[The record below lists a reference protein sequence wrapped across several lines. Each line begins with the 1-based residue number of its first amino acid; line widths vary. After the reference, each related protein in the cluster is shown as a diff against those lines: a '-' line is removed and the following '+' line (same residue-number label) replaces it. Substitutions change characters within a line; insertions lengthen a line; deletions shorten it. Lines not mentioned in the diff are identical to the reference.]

1 VNLFQLPFIKNYDM
15 KSRAN
20 IKGHPL
26 HPILV
31 CFPIAFF
38 TGTFILDLL
47 QWVND
52 ADFGRTPVYMALMGL
67 IGGVAAAI
75 PGLIDLIF
83 TVPPEST
90 AKTRGV
96 KHGLT
101 NSVVLLLF
109 ATALVYRL
117 NSSTPSIMV
126 ILGLELAGEVLLFIA
141 GWMGGTLVYRNQ
153 IGVDPRY
160 AGAGKW
166 KEKNAV
172 ENNGT
177 FEIEDI
183 ADLKLNQM
191 MLVHVSGKRIVIAK
205 TEKGYAAFNDH
216 CTHRGGSLAGGAIM
230 CGTVQCPWHGSQF
243 DVFSGAAKEGPAK
256 EKIGVYPVK
265 EVNGKLQVTL
275 R

>member
-1 VNLFQLPFIKNYDM
+1 M

-47 QWVND
+47 QWIND
-52 ADFGRTPVYMALMGL
+52 TDYGRTPVYMAVMGL

-83 TVPPEST
+83 TVPPDST

-96 KHGLT
+96 KHGLI

-109 ATALVYRL
+109 AIALVYRL
-117 NSSTPSIMV
+117 NSSTASIIV
-126 ILGLELAGEVLLFIA
+126 IVVLELAGEVLLLIA

-166 KEKNAV
+166 KETNAV
-172 ENNGT
+172 EKNGV
-177 FEIEDI
+177 FEVDDI

-191 MLVHVSGKRIVIAK
+191 MLVHVAGKRIVIAK
-205 TEKGYAAFNDH
+205 TEDGYAAFNDH

-243 DVFSGAAKEGPAK
+243 DVFSGEAKEGPAK
-256 EKIGVYPVK
+256 ESIEVYTVK
-265 EVNGKLQVTL
+265 ELNKKLRVTL
-275 R
+275 K